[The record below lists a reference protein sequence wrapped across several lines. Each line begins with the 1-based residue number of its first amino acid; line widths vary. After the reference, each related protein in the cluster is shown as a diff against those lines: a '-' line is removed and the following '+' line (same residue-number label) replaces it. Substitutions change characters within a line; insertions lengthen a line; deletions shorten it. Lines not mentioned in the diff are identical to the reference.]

1 MPDNNNTPEIV
12 GYLNWAELQSA
23 ILRGLGMQSFVA
35 ILIAILLSVAD
46 SANLIYTGP
55 QAAVIVWIASSLA
68 GYLRSQQMARKL
80 ISQGSEIEIERK
92 P

>member
-1 MPDNNNTPEIV
+1 MPDSNTPEIV

-68 GYLRSQQMARKL
+68 GYLRSQQMAKKL
-80 ISQGSEIEIERK
+80 INQGAEVQFERQS
-92 P
+92 